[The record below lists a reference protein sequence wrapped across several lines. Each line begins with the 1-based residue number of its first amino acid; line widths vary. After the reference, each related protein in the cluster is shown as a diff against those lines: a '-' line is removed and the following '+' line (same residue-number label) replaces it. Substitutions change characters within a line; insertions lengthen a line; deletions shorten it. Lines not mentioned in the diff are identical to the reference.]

1 MRHPR
6 FSPHVPSKERERG
19 AYRRHQRER
28 AFATRYRR
36 IAERRLTHPTDIHPD
51 FNGCCYVN
59 RGHGDWSDVIAWRRC
74 NARRELDT
82 RTVCSCWMCGNPRR
96 FGLFDPVERAALW
109 AFRRAVRDG
118 AWD

>member
-6 FSPHVPSKERERG
+6 FSPDVPSKERERG

-36 IAERRLTHPTDIHPD
+36 IAERRLPHPAYVHPD
-51 FNGCCYVN
+51 DNGCFYDN
-59 RGHGDWSDVIAWRRC
+59 RGHGDWSHVIARRRHD
-74 NARRELDT
+74 ARRELDT

-96 FGLFDPVERAALW
+96 YGMFDPVERAALW
-109 AFRRAVRDG
+109 AFRRALYKG
-118 AWD
+118 TWD